1 MADLPDNTVTGTDTE
16 TGIEPD
22 AEGVDVR
29 DERPGEAPAGL
40 SSFRI
45 ATYNVHSCVGID
57 AKFAPSRI
65 AAVVKALEADVVG
78 LQEVGWHHRG
88 EVGLDQFEYLSR
100 ETGMKA
106 WPGPTKHHERAH
118 YGNALLSRLPV
129 LEVRPMDLSLPH
141 REPRGAIDADIQVGD
156 QVVRVIVAHLGLD
169 PWERNAQ
176 ITRVLHT
183 VERGPQRPTVFMGDL
198 NEWRPRS
205 PRIKRLMHSFADC
218 AAPRSF
224 HVRMPTLRLDR
235 IFVSD
240 GLELSNYD
248 VVKTVLTKRASDHLP
263 VRATVAL
270 KN

>member
-1 MADLPDNTVTGTDTE
+1 VADLPDNTDIDTE
-16 TGIEPD
+16 AD

-29 DERPGEAPAGL
+29 DERPGTAPPGL

-45 ATYNVHSCVGID
+45 ATYNVHSCVGVD
-57 AKFAPSRI
+57 AKFAPDRI
-65 AAVVKALEADVVG
+65 AAVVKGLEADVVG

-88 EVGLDQFEYLSR
+88 EIGLDQFEYLSR

-129 LEVRPMDLSLPH
+129 LDMRPMDLSLPH

-156 QVVRVIVAHLGLD
+156 KVVRVIVAHLGLD

-176 ITRVLHT
+176 ITRVLNT
-183 VERGPQRPTVFMGDL
+183 VERGSARPVVFMGDL

-205 PRIKRLMHSFADC
+205 PRIKRLMHCFADC

-240 GLELSNYD
+240 GLVLSKYD
-248 VVKTVLTKRASDHLP
+248 VVRTPLTKRASDHLP
-263 VRATVAL
+263 VRATIAL